1 MLSKRNTNIILI
13 ITCSLAISLTS
24 SNFGHSDE
32 RFTDSQ
38 SAKPTPSSSDPS
50 SQYRISTKSSQTS
63 SVKKGKFKKKS
74 PLPEVKKGLVRFKAK
89 YGSDTKVIWSDR
101 TGLPKAIY
109 DFVAKTSLGKQEVVA
124 KQFILEHQDL
134 FLQNESIH
142 NLRLLKVRKEK
153 LISHVDYQQ
162 TYQNIPIHRGVVSVH
177 FRGDKVSM
185 VNGSYVPEISCNTI
199 PKYRAED
206 AIDVAR
212 LDAGIDEAE
221 ISVPKLVIDV
231 SEEKPELCWNLSLS
245 SQLPPAS
252 WEYLIS
258 AESNQIVK
266 KIDHIFEAEKTS
278 PQSGFHGVGRVYDD
292 NSVVTPQTKLRTFK
306 NLDGSG
312 YLVGDVVGVYSYNA
326 QSSAGY
332 SYESYSADLR
342 FNHKPSNRRFAE
354 QNLYYH
360 VNQVND
366 FFFEK
371 FKFTQTRPTVAIAH
385 VISARGNA
393 FSSTYCVEGSR
404 NDLNNCPEESIQNR
418 LTFGTPTDYRNNLAL
433 DAEVI
438 YHEFG
443 HSVNARR
450 AGNAFYSMPYGR
462 AMNEAYADYFSS
474 TIFNDPCM
482 GEGASPGVPCTRR
495 LDNSK
500 TFPQDVVE
508 ESQHATGLI
517 WGGSLWDLR
526 NSLGASVTD
535 QLAYNSLSYL
545 PRDGSADFQ
554 QGLLALIQ
562 ADQALYDGSHL
573 QTIRQVLNNR
583 GIKEPYS
590 TKVVSIASGE
600 VVTDTAPAPGPGYS
614 CRLFNTQYTIEVPV
628 GSSTLNIDLL
638 GADNVDLYAR
648 REIGVGIEDG
658 KAVADFSATSSSSNE
673 TITVTL
679 GSTPSLESGT
689 YFIAIANCASSS
701 TNFSLSATVIA
712 SSGGGGTDEVPL
724 TSGTW
729 TDGTIVANPVDEPG
743 SSYKLGSRQFVIDVP
758 AGASVLTVYLFG
770 ANSEMD
776 LDLLVRRGERIEID
790 DDDDLVADARSQ
802 TPTHLES
809 LVLDDS
815 SSPKLIPGGRY
826 YIAVAN
832 YAPIE
837 GSFTLKATH
846 YTGNFRASRI
856 NLESG
861 VPVTQSLLANTLDYT
876 NYVIKVPY
884 GASQLRIDLE
894 HAADSNLYLYARR
907 TSRILVYD
915 NSVVSN
921 HSATLPSNS
930 QTLLIDRDSS
940 PPLDTYYYFIS
951 VWNPSS
957 SAIDFTLTATV
968 TQGGGAQLNTM
979 AASGLTVSN
988 FVPPAE
994 AGGYV
999 LDGDQFFVDIPETI
1013 KELKVEFQGESG
1025 KRIFLVGR
1033 FGQRV
1038 ELAASGIDYVSDYFG
1053 WGKILINLN
1062 SSPPI
1067 EAGRYYFAIVNA
1079 SSTGSDYDLTFT
1091 ASTVMEPANLVPLKP
1106 PGWSDRIVVSNQQG
1120 NTTDSPVLTSSDTL
1134 YVDWAVKNTGT
1145 LAATDS
1151 FKISLSVDGQVKQ
1164 TWISSTA
1171 MGPGSWRWDLDF
1183 SIGSLSLGSH
1193 TVTIVAD
1200 PTGVVAESNES
1211 DNTYTKTITVTPP
1224 TANTSS
1230 FVPIVLSLSG
1240 LNDSYFTSEMV
1251 LTNRGTQNAT
1261 LNYTYRAAFGGG
1273 TGTGSDTL
1281 AAGRQK
1287 IVPDAISYLA
1297 SLGIPIPGSGS
1308 RGGTLEV
1315 EFSGASDVGVMVR
1328 TSTAVPDGR
1337 AGLAYAG
1344 IPSDAGLTETVY
1356 LCGLRQNSTDR
1367 SNVAVQNSGTA
1378 TQGNI
1383 TLRVTIF
1390 SGNKTKLNS
1399 TILPSVTLPP
1409 GGFYQFSGILNSYEG
1424 TGTANGFVKV
1434 ERVAGTAPFYAYG
1447 VINDQANS
1455 DGSFVFPVTESS
1467 LVGKIGQTLPVIVE
1481 TTSFNSELIVT
1492 NFSSVAKTIQFSFV
1506 ADAIQAANN
1515 TANFNLTLQSTEQI
1529 IIPNIVEYLRVEKVA
1544 GIGSR
1549 GTTFAGA
1556 LFASVISGD
1565 MNGVVIG
1572 ARTGSPGGGGQY
1584 GLFYNAV
1591 PFGASSTGTAG
1602 IDGLQQNAENRSNLA
1617 IINTGEIDNS
1627 SSVFEIDI
1635 YDGVTG
1641 ILVKTVSVTVASK
1654 KWYQIGAIL
1663 TYAPGTTQGYV
1674 KVRKTAGNNPFITY
1688 GVINDGGS
1696 PGQRSG
1702 DGAYIPAQ

>member
-1 MLSKRNTNIILI
+1 M
-13 ITCSLAISLTS
+13 
-24 SNFGHSDE
+24 
-32 RFTDSQ
+32 
-38 SAKPTPSSSDPS
+38 
-50 SQYRISTKSSQTS
+50 
-63 SVKKGKFKKKS
+63 
-74 PLPEVKKGLVRFKAK
+74 
-89 YGSDTKVIWSDR
+89 
-101 TGLPKAIY
+101 
-109 DFVAKTSLGKQEVVA
+109 
-124 KQFILEHQDL
+124 
-134 FLQNESIH
+134 
-142 NLRLLKVRKEK
+142 
-153 LISHVDYQQ
+153 
-162 TYQNIPIHRGVVSVH
+162 
-177 FRGDKVSM
+177 
-185 VNGSYVPEISCNTI
+185 
-199 PKYRAED
+199 
-206 AIDVAR
+206 
-212 LDAGIDEAE
+212 
-221 ISVPKLVIDV
+221 
-231 SEEKPELCWNLSLS
+231 
-245 SQLPPAS
+245 
-252 WEYLIS
+252 
-258 AESNQIVK
+258 
-266 KIDHIFEAEKTS
+266 
-278 PQSGFHGVGRVYDD
+278 
-292 NSVVTPQTKLRTFK
+292 
-306 NLDGSG
+306 
-312 YLVGDVVGVYSYNA
+312 
-326 QSSAGY
+326 
-332 SYESYSADLR
+332 
-342 FNHKPSNRRFAE
+342 
-354 QNLYYH
+354 
-360 VNQVND
+360 
-366 FFFEK
+366 
-371 FKFTQTRPTVAIAH
+371 
-385 VISARGNA
+385 
-393 FSSTYCVEGSR
+393 
-404 NDLNNCPEESIQNR
+404 
-418 LTFGTPTDYRNNLAL
+418 
-433 DAEVI
+433 
-438 YHEFG
+438 
-443 HSVNARR
+443 
-450 AGNAFYSMPYGR
+450 
-462 AMNEAYADYFSS
+462 
-474 TIFNDPCM
+474 
-482 GEGASPGVPCTRR
+482 
-495 LDNSK
+495 
-500 TFPQDVVE
+500 
-508 ESQHATGLI
+508 
-517 WGGSLWDLR
+517 
-526 NSLGASVTD
+526 
-535 QLAYNSLSYL
+535 
-545 PRDGSADFQ
+545 
-554 QGLLALIQ
+554 LALIQ

-583 GIKEPYS
+583 GIIEPLP
-590 TKVVSIASGE
+590 TKIVSIASGE
-600 VVTDTAPAPGPGYS
+600 VVTDTVPAPEPGS
-614 CRLFNTQYTIEVPV
+614 CALFKTQYTIEVPV
-628 GSSTLNIDLL
+628 GSSILNVMLIAA
-638 GADNVDLYAR
+638 ADVDLYVR
-648 REIGVGIEDG
+648 REIAIGLASGQV
-658 KAVADFSATSSSSNE
+658 VADYSAKTYSGNE
-673 TITVTL
+673 LIPITLT
-679 GSTPSLESGT
+679 STPPLQSST
-689 YFIAIANCASSS
+689 YFIAITNCASSS
-701 TNFSLSATVIA
+701 TNFTLSATVIA
-712 SSGGGGTDEVPL
+712 SSGGGTDEELLTHNSWSPL
-724 TSGTW
+724 
-729 TDGTIVANPVDEPG
+729 DTIAAHPVDEPG
-743 SSYKLGSRQFVIDVP
+743 NGYKLGSRQYVIDVP
-758 AGASVLTVYLFG
+758 SDASVLRIFLVGST
-770 ANSEMD
+770 SEMD
-776 LDLLVRRGERIEID
+776 IDLLVRRGERIEID
-790 DDDDLVADARSQ
+790 DDGDLVADARSQ
-802 TPTHLES
+802 TFTHQETIL
-809 LVLDDS
+809 LDYS

-837 GSFTLKATH
+837 STFYVKAQV
-846 YTGNFRASRI
+846 YSGNFRAGRM

-861 VPVTQSLLANTLDYT
+861 VPVNRSLSANYLDYT

-894 HAADSNLYLYARR
+894 HAADSNVYFYVRR
-907 TSRILVYD
+907 TSRVNWYD
-915 NSVVSN
+915 GTVISEY
-921 HSATLPSNS
+921 SATLPSSS
-930 QTLLIDRDSS
+930 QTLLINSDSS

-951 VWNPSS
+951 VRNPSS
-957 SAIDFTLTATV
+957 DAIEFTLTATV

-999 LDGDQFFVDIPETI
+999 LDGDQFFIDIPETI
-1013 KELKVEFQGESG
+1013 KELKVEFQAESG
-1025 KRIFLVGR
+1025 KRIILVGR
-1033 FGQRV
+1033 FGQRA
-1038 ELAASGIDYVSDYFG
+1038 ELAASGIDYLSDYSER
-1053 WGKILINLN
+1053 GKILINLN

-1067 EAGRYYFAIVNA
+1067 QAGRYYFAIVNG
-1079 SSTGSDYDLTFT
+1079 SSTGSDYNLTFT
-1091 ASTVMEPANLVPLKP
+1091 ASNVMEPANLVPLKP

-1120 NTTDSPVLTSSDTL
+1120 NTADSPVLTPSDTL

-1171 MGPGSWRWDLDF
+1171 MGPGSWRAALDF

-1211 DNTYTKTITVTPP
+1211 DNTYSKTITITSP

-1230 FVPIVLSLSG
+1230 FVPIVLSLPG

-1367 SNVAVQNSGTA
+1367 SNVALQNSGTA

-1383 TLRVTIF
+1383 TLRVTVF

-1399 TILPSVTLPP
+1399 TILPNVTLPP
-1409 GGFYQFSGILNSYEG
+1409 GGFHQFGGILNNHGAS
-1424 TGTANGFVKV
+1424 GTANGYVKV
-1434 ERVAGTAPFYAYG
+1434 ERISGTAPFYAYG

-1515 TANFNLTLQSTEQI
+1515 TANFNLTLQSTEQV
-1529 IIPNIVEYLRVEKVA
+1529 IIPNIVEYLRVENVA

-1556 LFASVISGD
+1556 LFASVTSGD

-1602 IDGLQQNAENRSNLA
+1602 IDGLQQNTENRSNLA
-1617 IINTGEIDNS
+1617 IVNTGEIDNS

-1641 ILVKTVSVTVASK
+1641 ILVTTVNVTVASK

-1674 KVRKTAGNNPFITY
+1674 KVRKTSGNNPFITY
-1688 GVINDGGS
+1688 GVINDGAG